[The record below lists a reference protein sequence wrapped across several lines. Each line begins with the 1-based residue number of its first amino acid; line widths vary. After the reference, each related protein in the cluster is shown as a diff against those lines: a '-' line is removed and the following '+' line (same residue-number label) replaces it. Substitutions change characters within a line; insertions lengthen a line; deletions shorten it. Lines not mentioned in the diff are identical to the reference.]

1 MEQHF
6 SAAAA
11 TAGRVIMAR
20 IFPDL
25 DVLETLGEIC
35 AQYGVRYGKVD
46 VCIGSLRRV
55 SLNYVSTANPAP
67 GQGYTTRLE
76 MEGAFTILCGQGVFS
91 PAAAG
96 EGLDAH
102 LHMVIS
108 GQRDAVYGGHVLAGT
123 RTLTTTD
130 LCVTELA
137 GVEIRRRR
145 DEASGVM
152 LTSFHEVEP

>member
-11 TAGRVIMAR
+11 SQGRVIMAR
-20 IFPDL
+20 VLPDL
-25 DVLETLGEIC
+25 DLLETLAEISVH
-35 AQYGVRYGKVD
+35 YGVRYGKVD

-67 GQGYTTRLE
+67 GQGYTTRLDL
-76 MEGAFTILCGQGVFS
+76 EGAFTILCGQGIFS
-91 PAAAG
+91 PAEEGAG
-96 EGLDAH
+96 LNTH

-108 GQRDAVYGGHVLAGT
+108 GQHDAVYGGHVLPGT

-130 LCVTELA
+130 LCITELT
-137 GVEIRRRR
+137 GVEIRRQR
-145 DEASGVM
+145 DEASGVT
-152 LTSFHEVEP
+152 LTSFHEVEG